1 MLGTLTVAFF
11 PVVVCAPK
19 VIPCWLAT
27 MYSELGFRQSPLA
40 TRAWLPCCTPSARV
54 LLVAQANEDKIA
66 VVGVGKARHAQHG
79 VAVEMADTV
88 NDLDPFILHVVVVAG
103 FVLDVPV
110 EGQVELW
117 SAGCERRRD
126 GERFTVL

>member
-1 MLGTLTVAFF
+1 MLVGDHVQRAGLQAVAIGDQGLVTL
-11 PVVVCAPK
+11 
-19 VIPCWLAT
+19 
-27 MYSELGFRQSPLA
+27 
-40 TRAWLPCCTPSARV
+40 LPPSARV

-79 VAVEMADTV
+79 VAVEMADAV